1 MAPPKTLRQKLSAF
15 FTSISV
21 EPVMLLDGLAFSNM
35 VVLVENLQM
44 DKVCHVNLN
53 YSKEICGN
61 LSSHK
66 DVKEEMATEFSEF
79 AMYNGIITAVI
90 PLFFILFMGAWSDK
104 YGRKVPL
111 VASTIGHLLYSLGYL
126 VSSTVDSWPVEYLLI
141 VALLD
146 SLGGGAVSFL
156 TAANSYI
163 SDVTSEETRTSRL
176 GLANS
181 IWFLGGP
188 MGTLLGTFIYKA
200 GGYVALFGTSLGMY
214 VVALVYIIVFVPES
228 HGPFANVTKLEKI
241 LPPKQSLRLRESVA
255 WVYGIDKKELK
266 KELTNT
272 KSMVQ
277 RKKSITV
284 GQMLKDF
291 FNPQRFVDSFRCT
304 LKKREG
310 HVRVYILLL
319 ILCNILRK
327 LGRGAY
333 MYLFARQVLHWEAS
347 DYGYWV
353 TYKNFLATSGSL
365 VAVPLLSGTLKMTD
379 NMLAMVGAFSSVFD
393 YVLYGMVREETYF
406 FMWLAPVSALLVN
419 SCAIAIRAMLSK
431 YVPSDE
437 LGKVSAML
445 GALDG
450 VVPMLSFTLYTA
462 VYRATVSF
470 YPGAQFFFGAS
481 ANFLMVIIFILVMVM
496 DKTGDY
502 NVQSAAPE
510 APKGPVKEKS
520 LVIRKDS
527 RWLYDEENKGK
538 VRLATI
544 LLSALNFSIE
554 VNNIESSFGKPL
566 ETIDEE
572 PEREAAAEVEDKE
585 EARPKEQQQLNGRTQ
600 EKQVASESYD
610 NPGFVEENHIA

>member
-1 MAPPKTLRQKLSAF
+1 MTGKVHVLKALIMAAPQTLRQRLLAF
-15 FTSISV
+15 MKTISV

-44 DKVCHVNLN
+44 EKVCIVSLN
-53 YSKEICGN
+53 NTKEVCDN
-61 LSSHK
+61 LSEHK
-66 DVKEEMATEFSEF
+66 DVKESMASEFSEF
-79 AMYNGIITAVI
+79 AMYNGIITAII

-111 VASTIGHLLYSLGYL
+111 CAATIGHLLYALGYL
-126 VSSTVDSWPVEYLLI
+126 VASAAESWPVEYLLI

-163 SDVTSEETRTSRL
+163 SDVTSEQARTSRL

-188 MGTLLGTFIYKA
+188 IGTLMGTFIYKA
-200 GGYVALFGTSLGMY
+200 GGYQALFGTSLAMY
-214 VVALVYIIVFVPES
+214 IVALNYIIFVVPES
-228 HGPFANVTKLEKI
+228 HGPFANVAKLEKI

-255 WVYGIDKKELK
+255 WVYGIDKGDK
-266 KELTNT
+266 KRDVTKT
-272 KSMVQ
+272 KSVLQ
-277 RKKSITV
+277 RAKDITIT
-284 GQMLKDF
+284 QMIKDF
-291 FNPQRFVDSFRCT
+291 FNPQRFLDSFRCT

-310 HVRVYILLL
+310 HIRVYILLL

-353 TYKNFLATSGSL
+353 TYKNFLATTGSL
-365 VAVPLLSGTLKMTD
+365 VAVPLLSGAFKMSD
-379 NMLAMVGAFSSVFD
+379 NKLAMVGAFSSVFD
-393 YVLYGMVREETYF
+393 YVLYGMVKEETYF
-406 FMWLAPVSALLVN
+406 FMWLAPIAALLVN

-437 LGKVSAML
+437 LGKVSSML

-450 VVPMLSFTLYTA
+450 VVPMLSFTMYSA

-470 YPGAQFFFGAS
+470 YPGAQFFFGAT
-481 ANFLMVIIFILVMVM
+481 ANFIMVIIFILVMVM
-496 DKTGDY
+496 DKTGNY
-502 NVQSAAPE
+502 NVETAAP
-510 APKGPVKEKS
+510 AVPAGPVKEKS
-520 LVIRKDS
+520 LVMRKDS

-538 VRLATI
+538 IRLATI
-544 LLSALNFSIE
+544 LLSAVNFSIE
-554 VNNIESSFGKPL
+554 VPNIESSLGKPL
-566 ETIDEE
+566 DTIQEE
-572 PEREAAAEVEDKE
+572 PENE
-585 EARPKEQQQLNGRTQ
+585 EAEEEEEQKREQENGRRT
-600 EKQVASESYD
+600 YD
-610 NPGFVEENHIA
+610 NEAYIGENKV